1 MQDVK
6 PVNEATFVRH
16 TSCDACG
23 STDANGVYDDGHTF
37 CFSCNTYISEPGGTS
52 ANDNQPAAISNQGQ
66 AKQKDLLQGEAK
78 ALSARNLTEET
89 CRRFDYVMAHYNG
102 EPVQAAL
109 YRDKNGRAVAQKIRT
124 KDKRF
129 SIVGDAKAMTLFGSH
144 MWSTGKKLVICEGEI
159 DTMSC
164 SQIQNH
170 KWPCVGLSHGAPSA
184 VKTIKKHWDY
194 LSKFQEI
201 ILMFD
206 MDQAGQEAAEAVA
219 QLLPVGKAKIAY
231 LPCKD
236 VNECLTQGKQGAV
249 IEAIFQAREYRPDGI
264 VAATDFRD
272 VIGVDETA
280 SSISYPYSGLNRLLL
295 GIRPS
300 ELILVAAGTGT
311 GKTTFV
317 KEIAYHLHQSGEP
330 VGLIMLEESN
340 KRTLLGLTGVHMNKN
355 ILVDRSDTNED
366 EINAAFEDLFGE
378 GKNPVYLYDHFG
390 ASSVD
395 TVADRITY
403 MVKSLGVKH
412 VILDHIS
419 ILCTQMSGMSGNGSE
434 RLLIDYAMTKLRT
447 LVQSLEITLVVI
459 SHTRRPEGNAGHEGG
474 QMVRLSHLRGSTSL
488 AGLSDAVI
496 ALQVDPD
503 EPDSDIRHLHVLKNR
518 FTGETGQ
525 CQTLIYNRETGRLL
539 EMEMADLQQQDEGE
553 TDADSTATNI

>member
-6 PVNEATFVRH
+6 PVEEATFVRH

-23 STDANGVYDDGHTF
+23 SSDANGVYDDGHTF
-37 CFSCNTYISEPGGTS
+37 CFSCHTYISEPDS
-52 ANDNQPAAISNQGQ
+52 QAVNDNEPAAVHNQGQ

-89 CRRFDYVMAHYNG
+89 CRRFDYILSHHNG

-109 YRDKNGRAVAQKIRT
+109 YRDKNGRAVAQKVRT

-129 SIVGDAKAMTLFGSH
+129 FITGDAKAMTLFGSH
-144 MWSTGKKLVICEGEI
+144 LWSKGKKLVVCEGEV

-170 KWPCVGLSHGAPSA
+170 KWPVVGLSHGAPSA
-184 VKTIKKHWDY
+184 VKTMKKHWDY
-194 LSKFQEI
+194 LMNFDEI
-201 ILMFD
+201 VLMFD
-206 MDQAGQEAAEAVA
+206 MDAAGQEAAEAVA

-236 VNECLTQGKQGAV
+236 VNECLTEGKAGAV

-280 SSISYPYSGLNRLLL
+280 SAISYPYSGLNRVLL

-300 ELILVAAGTGT
+300 ELTLVAAGSGT

-317 KEIAYHLHQSGEP
+317 KELAYSLHQTGEP

-340 KRTLLGLTGVHMNKN
+340 KRTLLGLTGIHMNKN
-355 ILVDRSDTNED
+355 ILIDRSDTNET

-395 TVADRITY
+395 VVADRITY
-403 MVKSLGVKH
+403 MSKSLGVRH
-412 VILDHIS
+412 VIWTIS
-419 ILCTQMSGMSGNGSE
+419 VSS
-434 RLLIDYAMTKLRT
+434 APK
-447 LVQSLEITLVVI
+447 
-459 SHTRRPEGNAGHEGG
+459 
-474 QMVRLSHLRGSTSL
+474 
-488 AGLSDAVI
+488 
-496 ALQVDPD
+496 
-503 EPDSDIRHLHVLKNR
+503 
-518 FTGETGQ
+518 
-525 CQTLIYNRETGRLL
+525 
-539 EMEMADLQQQDEGE
+539 
-553 TDADSTATNI
+553 